1 MTTKLKRTTFHL
13 YYSKE
18 RKRWETSVGGMI
30 VDAFDPEITAVGAA
44 HFIRG
49 ECWNLWEYSGV
60 PCELIIHNKRDG
72 KVSARGKSTY
82 GNDPK
87 KSRG

>member
-18 RKRWETSVGGMI
+18 RKRWEVSVGGMI
-30 VDAFDPEITAVGAA
+30 VQVFHSDTTKGRAA
-44 HFIRG
+44 EWVRW
-49 ECWNLWEYSGV
+49 ECIELCGDFNV
-60 PCELIIHNKRDG
+60 PCESIVHNKKDG